1 MKTALYFGSFNPI
14 HVGHLIIANHIAQ
27 EADIKEVWLVISP
40 HNPLKKKDSLL
51 KDYHRL
57 AMVKIAIEDN
67 PKLRASDIEFSLPQ
81 PSYTINTLV
90 HLEEQ
95 YPDKEFA
102 LIMGEDNLQS
112 LHKWKNYEQIL
123 ANYHIYVYPRIG
135 ENANSIAVPE
145 ILNHPNIKHT
155 SAPILEISSSD
166 IRNKICAG
174 TSVKYMLTD
183 AVLNYIDEM
192 NFYKK

>member
-14 HVGHLIIANHIAQ
+14 HVGHLIIANHMA
-27 EADIKEVWLVISP
+27 EVEGIKEVWLVISP
-40 HNPLKKKDSLL
+40 HNPLKPKGSLL

-57 AMVKIAIEDN
+57 AMVKVAIEDN

-95 YPDKEFA
+95 YPEKEFA

-112 LHKWKNYEQIL
+112 LQKWKNYEQIL
-123 ANYHIYVYPRIG
+123 ANYTIYVYPRHH
-135 ENANSIAVPE
+135 ESETQVPAE
-145 ILNHPNIKHT
+145 ILNHPNIKMT
-155 SAPILEISSSD
+155 DAPMLELSSSV
-166 IRNKICAG
+166 IRQKIASG
-174 TSVKYMLTD
+174 HSVKYMLTES
-183 AVLNYIDEM
+183 VLNYIDEM